1 MRIGCVLIQS
11 LAVQLALS
19 ADLGMRGQ
27 PVVIGGL
34 PFEAKRVRDASPE
47 AAASGVRV
55 GMPLQ
60 EVRALCLEAVFLPSD
75 DNRCQDIF
83 EKVVDILETFSPL
96 VEVGEEGCAYLD
108 VSGIQREPSLAQEVL
123 AAISGIGLSA
133 HLGISRGR
141 FFSRAAAFTSK
152 PEVAVIVPP
161 GKEKKFIAPFS
172 IDFLP
177 CSAETSERLKL
188 LGIRFIG
195 ELSRF
200 SREALAAQFGSE
212 GTLLYELAG
221 GIDHTPLMP
230 RKKPE
235 VIAEGTELDPPATTD
250 MEILQSC
257 QALLDRLL
265 PEVRAE
271 GKVCRGVLVKVRF
284 ALGELWEKKLP
295 LKEATGS
302 KDAILNRIRA
312 WLEGVK
318 FPAPATEVRLSLWLT
333 AETGERLSLWPDN
346 RLRPGLA
353 SVANELK
360 LRFDYQ
366 PLKKAEEVKPS
377 PILPERRFRLVDP
390 LG

>member
-19 ADLGMRGQ
+19 VDPGMRGQ

-34 PFEAKRVRDASPE
+34 PFEAKPVHDASPE
-47 AAASGVRV
+47 AAASGVKL
-55 GMPLQ
+55 GMPLH
-60 EVRALCLEAVFLPSD
+60 EAHTLCPEARFLPCD
-75 DNRCQDIF
+75 DKKCEEIF
-83 EKVVDILETFSPL
+83 EKVVDILERFSPL
-96 VEVGEEGCAYLD
+96 VEVEKPGCAYLD
-108 VSGIQREPSLAQEVL
+108 VSGIQSELSLAQEVL
-123 AAISGIGLSA
+123 AAISGTGLRA
-133 HLGISRGR
+133 HLGISSGR
-141 FFSRAAAFTSK
+141 FFSWAAAFTSK

-161 GKEKKFIAPFS
+161 GEEKEFIAPFS

-177 CSAETSERLKL
+177 CSAETKERLQM

-200 SREALAAQFGSE
+200 PREALAAQFGSE
-212 GTLLYELAG
+212 GILIYELTC
-221 GIDHTPLMP
+221 GIDQTPLMP
-230 RKKPE
+230 RKKPQ

-250 MEILQSC
+250 IEMLQSC
-257 QALLDRLL
+257 QSLLDRLL

-271 GKVCRGVLVKVRF
+271 GKACREVLVKVSF

-295 LKEATGS
+295 LKEATSS
-302 KDAILNRIRA
+302 KDIILNRIRV

-333 AETGERLSLWPDN
+333 AETGKRLSLWPDN

-353 SVANELK
+353 AVANELK
-360 LRFDYQ
+360 LRFNYQ

-377 PILPERRFRLVDP
+377 PILPERRFRLIDT
-390 LG
+390 LE